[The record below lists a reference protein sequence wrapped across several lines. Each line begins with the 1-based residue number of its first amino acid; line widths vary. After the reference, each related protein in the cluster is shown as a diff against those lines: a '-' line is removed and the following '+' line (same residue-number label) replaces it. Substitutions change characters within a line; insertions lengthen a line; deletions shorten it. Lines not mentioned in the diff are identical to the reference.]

1 MQAAKTANLTGLQ
14 TIADFPRQL
23 KEADYLRRQGLFTTA
38 YTGIP
43 YTPGSTTF
51 GGTATGNIFDQLGG
65 TIQSGLKGGGN
76 IGG

>member
-1 MQAAKTANLTGLQ
+1 MKQQQGAYLAGLQ
-14 TIADFPRQL
+14 SIADFPRQL

-43 YTPGSTTF
+43 YTPGSTVF

-65 TIQSGLKGGGN
+65 TIQSGIKGGGN